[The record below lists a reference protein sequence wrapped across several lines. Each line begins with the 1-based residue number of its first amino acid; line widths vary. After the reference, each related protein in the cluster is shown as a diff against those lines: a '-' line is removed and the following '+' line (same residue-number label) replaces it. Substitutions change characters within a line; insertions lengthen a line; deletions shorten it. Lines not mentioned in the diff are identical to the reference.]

1 MKVDNYRSFFQPSLL
16 VDSKFTPS
24 ANFRESELLQVL
36 LAFCGFNGAY
46 VLSLDFKKVVMIFPS
61 IDAANA
67 AACILTADG
76 IETAIT
82 SDDSEGEFS
91 RLQVQTGVRLLVKVV
106 DEFRARRLLALALP
120 MTEKLD
126 EEDLQ
131 PVTEGLL
138 KRSRRRAPFIAGLL
152 FVVLFVI
159 PLIIALIM
167 ALGGF

>member
-1 MKVDNYRSFFQPSLL
+1 MSH
-16 VDSKFTPS
+16 
-24 ANFRESELLQVL
+24 
-36 LAFCGFNGAY
+36 
-46 VLSLDFKKVVMIFPS
+46 DFKKVVMIFPS

-67 AACILTADG
+67 AASILTADG

-82 SDDSEGEFS
+82 SDNSEGEVP
-91 RLQVQTGVRLLVKVV
+91 RLQAQTGVRLLVKAV

-120 MTEKLD
+120 MTEKPD

-138 KRSRRRAPFIAGLL
+138 KRSRRRAPVIAGLL

-159 PLIIALIM
+159 PLIIGLIM